1 MYEKIKSVLS
11 KWWIAL
17 ILGILLIAA
26 GVWMLQNP
34 ADAVGVLAKVLV
46 VVFILTGIYSV
57 FYVLENKKNIPAWG
71 WDLAA
76 AIIMVIVG
84 IALLFAPVAQ
94 LGLVGGMFA
103 AGVLLMGIN
112 SIESSLALKKMGV
125 KTWWLTLVIGILNIV
140 VAFML
145 AFNPVLNILTLGT
158 WAGIATIFKGVEF
171 IVASIAI
178 SKANSAIK
186 NAENEVKN
194 YVEQTKKEYE
204 EGVQAVKEAVKQ
216 EYGVDVDKAAEEIR
230 KAVEDAGKEE
240 K

>member
-34 ADAVGVLAKVLV
+34 GDAVGVLAKVLV

-57 FYVLENKKNIPAWG
+57 FYVLDNKKNIPAWG

-76 AIIMVIVG
+76 AIIMVVVG

-112 SIESSLALKKMGV
+112 SIESSLALKKIGV
-125 KTWWLTLVIGILNIV
+125 KTWWLTLIIGILTIV
-140 VAFML
+140 MAFML

-158 WAGIATIFKGVEF
+158 WAGLATILKGVEF

-178 SKANSAIK
+178 SKANSAVK

-194 YVEQTKKEYE
+194 YVEATKKEYE

-216 EYGVDVDKAAEEIR
+216 EYGVDVDKAAEEIK

>member
-34 ADAVGVLAKVLV
+34 GDAVGVLAKVLV

-57 FYVLENKKNIPAWG
+57 FYVLDNKKNIPAWG

-76 AIIMVIVG
+76 AIIMVVVG

-112 SIESSLALKKMGV
+112 SIESSLALKKIGV
-125 KTWWLTLVIGILNIV
+125 KTWWLTLIIGILTIIM
-140 VAFML
+140 AFML

-158 WAGIATIFKGVEF
+158 WAGLATILKGVEF

-194 YVEQTKKEYE
+194 YVEETKKEYE

-216 EYGVDVDKAAEEIR
+216 EYGVDVDKAAEEIK

>member
-194 YVEQTKKEYE
+194 YVEETKKEYE

-216 EYGVDVDKAAEEIR
+216 EYGVDVDKAAEEIK

>member
-34 ADAVGVLAKVLV
+34 GDAVGVLAKVLV

-57 FYVLENKKNIPAWG
+57 FYVLDNKKNIPAWG

-76 AIIMVIVG
+76 AIIMVVVG

-112 SIESSLALKKMGV
+112 SIESSIAFKKMGV
-125 KTWWLTLVIGILNIV
+125 KTWWLTLIIGILNIIA
-140 VAFML
+140 AFML

-158 WAGIATIFKGVEF
+158 WAGIATILKGVEF
-171 IVASIAI
+171 IVVSIAV
-178 SKANSAIK
+178 SKVNSAVK

-194 YVEQTKKEYE
+194 YVEETRKEYE
-204 EGVQAVKEAVKQ
+204 EGVQAVKEAVKK
-216 EYGVDVDKAAEEIR
+216 EYGVDVDKAAEEIK

>member
-17 ILGILLIAA
+17 ILGILLIVA

-34 ADAVGVLAKVLV
+34 GDAVGVLAKVLV
-46 VVFILTGIYSV
+46 AVFILTGVYSV
-57 FYVLENKKNIPAWG
+57 FYVLGNKDRIPAWG

-76 AIIMVIVG
+76 AIIMVIMGV
-84 IALLFAPVAQ
+84 ALLFAPVAQ

-112 SIESSLALKKMGV
+112 SIESSIAIKKMGV
-125 KTWWLTLVIGILNIV
+125 KTWWLTLVIGILTII
-140 VAFML
+140 AAIML

-158 WAGIATIFKGVEF
+158 WAGIATILKGVEF
-171 IVASIAI
+171 IFVAIAV
-178 SKANSAIK
+178 SKANSAVK
-186 NAENEVKN
+186 NAEKEVKN
-194 YVEQTKKEYE
+194 YVEETRKEYE
-204 EGVQAVKEAVKQ
+204 EGVQAVKEAVKK
-216 EYGVDVDKAAEEIR
+216 EYGVDVDKAAEEIK

>member
-76 AIIMVIVG
+76 AIIMVIMG

-112 SIESSLALKKMGV
+112 SIESAIAIKKMGV
-125 KTWWLTLVIGILNIV
+125 KTWWLTLVIGILTII
-140 VAFML
+140 AAIML

-158 WAGIATIFKGVEF
+158 WAGIATILKGVEF
-171 IVASIAI
+171 IFVAIAV
-178 SKANSAIK
+178 SKANSAVK
-186 NAENEVKN
+186 NAEKEVKN
-194 YVEQTKKEYE
+194 YVEETRKEYE
-204 EGVQAVKEAVKQ
+204 EGVQAVKEAVKK
-216 EYGVDVDKAAEEIR
+216 EYGVDVDKAAEEIK

>member
-26 GVWMLQNP
+26 GGWMLQNP

-76 AIIMVIVG
+76 AIIMVVVG

-112 SIESSLALKKMGV
+112 SIESSLALKKIGV
-125 KTWWLTLVIGILNIV
+125 KTWWLTLIIGILTIV
-140 VAFML
+140 MAFML

-158 WAGIATIFKGVEF
+158 WAGLATILKGVEF

-178 SKANSAIK
+178 SKANSAVK

-194 YVEQTKKEYE
+194 YVEATKKEYE

-216 EYGVDVDKAAEEIR
+216 EYGVDVDKAAEEIK

>member
-17 ILGILLIAA
+17 ILGILLIVA

-34 ADAVGVLAKVLV
+34 GDAVGVLAKVLV
-46 VVFILTGIYSV
+46 AVFILTGVYSV
-57 FYVLENKKNIPAWG
+57 FYVLGNKDKIPAWG

-76 AIIMVIVG
+76 AIITVIMG

-112 SIESSLALKKMGV
+112 SIESAIAIKKMGV
-125 KTWWLTLVIGILNIV
+125 KTWWLTLVIGILTII
-140 VAFML
+140 AAIML

-158 WAGIATIFKGVEF
+158 WAGIATILKGVEF
-171 IVASIAI
+171 IFVAIAV
-178 SKANSAIK
+178 SKANGAVK
-186 NAENEVKN
+186 NAEKEVKN
-194 YVEQTKKEYE
+194 YVEETRKEYE
-204 EGVQAVKEAVKQ
+204 EGVQAVKEAVKK
-216 EYGVDVDKAAEEIR
+216 EYGVNVDKAAEEIK